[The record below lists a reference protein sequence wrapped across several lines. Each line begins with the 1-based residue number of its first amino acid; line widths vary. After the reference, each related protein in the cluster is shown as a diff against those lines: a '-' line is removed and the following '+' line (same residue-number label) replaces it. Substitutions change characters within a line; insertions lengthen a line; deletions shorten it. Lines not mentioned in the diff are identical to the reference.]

1 MKWAILA
8 TFFLLIPNVGAIY
21 MGTCEG
27 WIFDQFG
34 NTISGA
40 DVNITVANCVDGCF
54 QSTHTDE
61 NGYYVVANL
70 NIPARGRVFVTAKK
84 DMAYGQAEGIAD
96 DYYAAEVNVTLCQP
110 PSKPTLQDVPDS
122 HNRTIMFFW
131 TSGQDPNNLPTYD
144 IFSIDGNQSQISPPI
159 QIELSFG
166 PHTWSVRTCNQLC
179 CSDWAT
185 DSFLLFNNPPSKPV
199 LYGQNHTNQQYVIL
213 RWKSGS
219 DPDNDRTYDE
229 YTFNGSIKSPASP
242 PQIEQNLSDF
252 ALYVWG
258 ARTCDVYG
266 ACSEWAY
273 DDFIKFT
280 CLPCPPCPPCP
291 PCRAPGAPCPPCPRP
306 CVENWTCEEW
316 GPCLEP
322 GIQFRECIDVN
333 QCNTTCT
340 MPSLW
345 QNCTPL
351 KVEVETPKVEWIL
364 ILWIFVIL
372 AFLMAITL
380 LSYLIIKQK

>member
-1 MKWAILA
+1 
-8 TFFLLIPNVGAIY
+8 
-21 MGTCEG
+21 
-27 WIFDQFG
+27 
-34 NTISGA
+34 
-40 DVNITVANCVDGCF
+40 
-54 QSTHTDE
+54 
-61 NGYYVVANL
+61 
-70 NIPARGRVFVTAKK
+70 RGRVFVTAKK

-213 RWKSGS
+213 RWESGS